1 MKNNKLIKIISLVL
15 SLVLI
20 VSSATALFTSAE
32 ADTEV
37 TPEVISKNASFDDNI
52 HLYFAV
58 AAEGIEK
65 ENISLKVYSDAE
77 GTVEL
82 QTPRAPEAETE
93 NVHGTECYIFRT
105 LGIAPK
111 NADSKIYV
119 QAVNTVGGT
128 EYKGDIVE
136 YSVLDYLYEMLYKD
150 GFIEAKSGIALT
162 QKNLYLST
170 LEYCAYAQDFFINYK
185 DNDSTNDVPLFTD
198 YAYVAVK
205 DGTVDGKKQATY
217 LKSASAEVTLATDA
231 ATAGMIWEVTE
242 YEENGLANISEVEL
256 DPSGE
261 TKINI
266 TTDTVV
272 KLVSNIKGTLRFN
285 TADSL
290 NDTSKIAMKA
300 GTTWENGRIKIT
312 ADGTGTVTERLRVYP
327 TGTNTG
333 KSVAVF
339 EADVS
344 IDYSSANASQ
354 PNGIFYLSPLAVT
367 TSGSTAVGTK
377 ICLQLQS
384 SKTQANVYLN
394 GVTNS
399 GSALV
404 GEQLDFKIRY
414 TYEYS
419 AENANAV
426 CTLEILDL
434 DGNTLQS
441 VTTTST
447 NNIKSPDDCLT
458 FEMCANSSVV
468 GTLYIDN
475 VAFYQR

>member
-58 AAEGIEK
+58 ASEGIEK

-82 QTPRAPEAETE
+82 QTPRTPEAETE

-231 ATAGMIWEVTE
+231 ATEGMIWEVTE
-242 YEENGLANISEVEL
+242 YEENGLAKISEVEL

-272 KLVSNIKGTLRFN
+272 KLGFFT
-285 TADSL
+285 
-290 NDTSKIAMKA
+290 
-300 GTTWENGRIKIT
+300 
-312 ADGTGTVTERLRVYP
+312 
-327 TGTNTG
+327 
-333 KSVAVF
+333 
-339 EADVS
+339 
-344 IDYSSANASQ
+344 ASQ
-354 PNGIFYLSPLAVT
+354 RFSVSDRSSLPCRHG
-367 TSGSTAVGTK
+367 GGT
-377 ICLQLQS
+377 
-384 SKTQANVYLN
+384 
-394 GVTNS
+394 
-399 GSALV
+399 
-404 GEQLDFKIRY
+404 D
-414 TYEYS
+414 
-419 AENANAV
+419 
-426 CTLEILDL
+426 
-434 DGNTLQS
+434 
-441 VTTTST
+441 
-447 NNIKSPDDCLT
+447 
-458 FEMCANSSVV
+458 
-468 GTLYIDN
+468 
-475 VAFYQR
+475 